1 MSPDAVG
8 GREPPAVADLRP
20 IVERLRALFVD
31 ELNIIV
37 PADDTDLLKSGL
49 LDSLALVEVLV
60 RVEQLFGLTVDYEEL
75 EIEAFRSIRSIAEL
89 IATRRDELGER
100 LSSH

>member
-1 MSPDAVG
+1 MSPDAVS
-8 GREPPAVADLRP
+8 GREPPALADLRP

-37 PADDTDLLKSGL
+37 PADDADLLKSGL

-60 RVEQLFGLTVDYEEL
+60 RVEQLFGLTVDFEEL
-75 EIEAFRSIRSIAEL
+75 EIETFQSIRSIAEL
-89 IATRRDELGER
+89 IATRRDAIGGGPP
-100 LSSH
+100 